1 MMRPADVDV
10 DARSAMLA
18 LTSVDDDVFEGWCH
32 EGRSGV
38 VYGGSVAAQS
48 LLAAGSTVPEDR
60 APHSLHAYF
69 VRPGR
74 ADLPVRYL
82 VDRVRDGRSFAT
94 RQVSAVQEGKT
105 VFTMLAS
112 FQHRESGFDHQFTDV
127 EAPPLPTDE
136 PEPSPMLNSP
146 IGRMVDMR
154 LVDRDW
160 EAARQSFWVRVRDR
174 LPDDQLSHAAALAY
188 VSDMFLALTSVL
200 PHNNRA
206 LMPVTSLDH
215 AMWLHRPFRV
225 DEWLLVAQRSPT
237 AAASRGFSTADVL
250 TPAGVLVASV
260 QQEAL
265 IRVPRKPQES

>member
-10 DARSAMLA
+10 DTQAAMLA
-18 LTSVDDDVFEGWCH
+18 ITRLDEDVFEGWCH

-38 VYGGSVAAQS
+38 VYGGAVAAQS
-48 LLAAGSTVPEDR
+48 LLAAGLTVAEGRD
-60 APHSLHAYF
+60 PHSLHAYF

-74 ADLPVRYL
+74 ADQPVRYL
-82 VDRVRDGRSFAT
+82 VERVRDGRSFAT

-112 FQHRESGFDHQFTDV
+112 FQHREGGFDHQFTDV
-127 EAPPLPTDE
+127 DVPPLPTDE
-136 PEPSPMLNSP
+136 PEPSPMRNSP
-146 IGRMVDMR
+146 IGSMVDMR

-160 EAARQSFWVRVRDR
+160 DAARQSFWVRVRDR
-174 LPDDQLSHAAALAY
+174 LPDDALSHAAALAY

-200 PHNNRA
+200 PHNNHA

-215 AMWLHRPFRV
+215 AMWLHRPFRA

-237 AAASRGFSTADVL
+237 AAASRGFSAADVL
-250 TPAGVLVASV
+250 SADGVLVASV

-265 IRVPRKPQES
+265 IRVPRKTQES